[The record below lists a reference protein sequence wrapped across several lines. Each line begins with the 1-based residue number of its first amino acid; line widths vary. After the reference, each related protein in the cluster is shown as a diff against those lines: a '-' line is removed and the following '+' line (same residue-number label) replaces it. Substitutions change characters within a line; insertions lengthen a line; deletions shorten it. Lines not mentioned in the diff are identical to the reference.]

1 MRFDCRFLGALV
13 FLVVTG
19 SLRAAPQP
27 DATKAGEQV
36 YQRTC
41 AMCHDHAEALRAPA
55 LATLKGMRY
64 QQIYYALTVG
74 KMQAQAHALSAAERS
89 ELIDFL
95 IGRARVSD
103 AWTAPMRCTADRR
116 RIDLS
121 MPATVADFGF
131 DLRNQRHL
139 TAQEAGITTADFR
152 HMELA
157 WALAFPRATTMR
169 AQAAVVGSTL
179 FLPVADA
186 SQLYAIDIAERP
198 CLKWIY
204 KSDVPLRTGV
214 GFGVLPGS
222 ARKVLVFADV
232 GTRIHMVDAATGAPI
247 WKHAVHLTSLSNTTG
262 TPVLLGGRVYVPLSA
277 SEINVGADAQHLCC
291 TTHGAVLA
299 LDARTGAEIWTAHT
313 MPDAKPIHDRGDGQ
327 MMWGPSGAPIWTSP
341 AIDEK
346 RGVLYVGTGE
356 ATSAPAAPTTD
367 SVLAIDLKTGAIRWH
382 FQATSDDIFLTG
394 CLFKHDGLNCPHEG
408 RLLDHDF
415 GASMVLAK
423 RADGHD
429 VVLAGQKS
437 GTLYALDPDAGGKVL
452 WKHSFGAGSP
462 IGGIHWGLAFDGAR
476 VFAPMNTFPGADGK
490 DAGEV
495 AGLHAVAVDSGT
507 VLWSYYPQPDCS
519 GDRKARVRTCATVI
533 GMTGAPAVI
542 AGAVVEGSADGFLR
556 AFDVNTGE
564 LLFQF
569 DTTQP
574 VTTANGV
581 PGNGGAL
588 DNASIVAGNGYLFV
602 NSGYGLIGGQTPGN
616 LFLAFHVKAH
626 PGAAGDGAVGAH

>member
-1 MRFDCRFLGALV
+1 MKFDCRYWGWLI
-13 FLVVTG
+13 LVVV
-19 SLRAAPQP
+19 SAAVRAAPQQ
-27 DATKAGEQV
+27 DGAKSGELV
-36 YQRTC
+36 YQHSC
-41 AMCHDHAEALRAPA
+41 AMCHDHGEALRAPT

-64 QQIYYALTVG
+64 QQVYFALTVG
-74 KMQAQAHALSAAERS
+74 KMQAQGQTLSALQRS

-103 AWTAPMRCTADRR
+103 AWTTQLRCTPERR
-116 RIDLS
+116 KVDLT

-131 DLRNQRHL
+131 DLRNHRHL
-139 TAQEAGITTADFR
+139 TAQEAGITTDDF
-152 HMELA
+152 HHLELA

-186 SQLYAIDIAERP
+186 SQLYAIDIGQRP

-214 GFGVLPGS
+214 AYGTLPGS
-222 ARKVLVFADV
+222 HRKVLVFADV
-232 GTRIHMVDAATGAPI
+232 GTRIHMVDAASGAPI

-262 TPVLLGGRVYVPLSA
+262 TPVLLGARVYVPLSA
-277 SEINVGADAQHLCC
+277 SEINVGADPKHLCC
-291 TTHGAVLA
+291 TTHGAVIA
-299 LDARTGAEIWTAHT
+299 LDATTGAEIWTAHT
-313 MPDAKPIHDRGDGQ
+313 MPDAKPIRDRGDGQ

-341 AIDEK
+341 AIDEQ

-367 SVLAIDLKTGAIRWH
+367 SVLAIDLMTGAIRWR
-382 FQATSDDIFLTG
+382 FQSTADDVFLTG
-394 CLFKHDGLNCPHEG
+394 CMIKHDGLNCPHEG

-415 GASMVLAK
+415 GASIVLAK
-423 RADGHD
+423 RPDGHD

-437 GTLYALDPDAGGKVL
+437 GMLYALDPDAQGAVL
-452 WKHSFGAGSP
+452 WKRSFGAGSV

-476 VFAPMNTFPGADGK
+476 VFVPMNTFPGPDGK
-490 DAGEV
+490 DAGER

-519 GDRKARVRTCATVI
+519 GDRRTRVRTCGSVT

-556 AFDVNTGE
+556 AFDANTGE

-574 VTTANGV
+574 LTTANGV
-581 PGNGGAL
+581 PGTGGAL
-588 DNASIVAGNGYLFV
+588 DNASIVAANGYLFV
-602 NSGYGLIGGQTPGN
+602 NSGYGIIGGQTAGN
-616 LFLAFHVKAH
+616 LFLAFHAKAH
-626 PGAAGDGAVGAH
+626 

>member
-1 MRFDCRFLGALV
+1 VKSGCRYLGLLAGI
-13 FLVVTG
+13 VVAAG
-19 SLRAAPQP
+19 LHAAPQP
-27 DATKAGEQV
+27 DGAKSGELV
-36 YQRTC
+36 YQHSC
-41 AMCHDHAEALRAPA
+41 AMCHDHGEALRAPT

-64 QQIYYALTVG
+64 QQIYFALTVG
-74 KMQAQAHALSAAERS
+74 KMQPQAQTLSALQRS

-103 AWTAPMRCTADRR
+103 AWTAQLRCTPARR
-116 RIDLS
+116 QVDLS

-131 DLRNQRHL
+131 DLHNHRHL

-152 HMELA
+152 HMDLA

-186 SQLYAIDIAERP
+186 SQLYAIDIAAQP

-214 GFGVLPGS
+214 AYGVLPGS
-222 ARKVLVFADV
+222 HRKVLVFADV

-277 SEINVGADAQHLCC
+277 SEINVGADPKHLCC
-291 TTHGAVLA
+291 TTHGAVIA
-299 LDARTGAEIWTAHT
+299 LDARDGAEIWTTHT
-313 MPDAKPIHDRGDGQ
+313 MPDAKPVGDRGDGQ

-341 AIDEK
+341 AIDEQ

-356 ATSAPAAPTTD
+356 ATSAPAAPTID
-367 SVLAIDLKTGAIRWH
+367 SVLAIDLKTGAIRWR
-382 FQATSDDIFLTG
+382 FQSTADDIFLTG
-394 CLFKHDGLNCPHEG
+394 CMVKHDGLNCPHEG

-415 GASMVLAK
+415 GASIVLAR

-437 GTLYALDPDAGGKVL
+437 GMLYALDPDAQGKVL
-452 WKHSFGAGSP
+452 WQHSFGAGSV

-476 VFAPMNTFPGADGK
+476 VFVPMNTFPGPDGR
-490 DAGEV
+490 DAGER

-507 VLWSYYPQPDCS
+507 VLWSYYPQPDCAAE
-519 GDRKARVRTCATVI
+519 RKARVRTCATVT

-556 AFDVNTGE
+556 AFDVNSGE

-574 VTTANGV
+574 LTTANGV
-581 PGNGGAL
+581 PGIGGAL
-588 DNASIVAGNGYLFV
+588 DNASIVAANGYLFV
-602 NSGYGLIGGQTPGN
+602 NSGYGIIGGQTPGN
-616 LFLAFHVKAH
+616 LFLAFHARH
-626 PGAAGDGAVGAH
+626 

>member
-1 MRFDCRFLGALV
+1 MRFDSRYPCLLAVLV
-13 FLVVTG
+13 LAC
-19 SLRAAPQP
+19 SARAAPRP
-27 DATKAGEQV
+27 ATAQAGQAV
-36 YQRTC
+36 YQRAC
-41 AMCHDHAEALRAPA
+41 ALCHDHGEALRAPT
-55 LATLKGMRY
+55 LATLRGMRY

-74 KMQAQAHALSAAERS
+74 KMQAQGQTLKGAERS

-103 AWTAPMRCTADRR
+103 AWSAQMRCTPARR
-116 RIDLS
+116 KVDLS

-131 DLRNQRHL
+131 DPHNHRHL

-152 HMELA
+152 HLDLA

-186 SQLYAIDIAERP
+186 AQLYAIDIAAQP

-214 GFGVLPGS
+214 GYGTLPGS
-222 ARKVLVFADV
+222 GRKVLVFADV

-277 SEINVGADAQHLCC
+277 SEINVGADAKHLCC
-291 TTHGAVLA
+291 TTHGAVIA
-299 LDARTGAEIWTAHT
+299 LDARTGRQIWAAHT
-313 MPDAKPIHDRGDGQ
+313 MPDATPRGDRGDGQ

-341 AIDEK
+341 AIDEQ

-367 SVLAIDLKTGAIRWH
+367 SVLAIDLKSGAIRWR
-382 FQATSDDIFLTG
+382 FQATADDIFLTG
-394 CLFKHDGLNCPHEG
+394 CMLKHDGLNCPHEG

-415 GASMVLAK
+415 GASIVLAR

-429 VVLAGQKS
+429 IVLAGQKS
-437 GTLYALDPDAGGKVL
+437 GTLYALDPDAQGKVL
-452 WKHSFGAGSP
+452 WKHSFGAGSV

-490 DAGEV
+490 DPGER
-495 AGLHAVAVDSGT
+495 AGLHAVAVDTGT

-519 GDRKARVRTCATVI
+519 GGRRTRVRTCATVT

-556 AFDVNTGE
+556 AFDANTGE
-564 LLFQF
+564 LLFQY
-569 DTTQP
+569 DTTTP
-574 VTTANGV
+574 LTTANGV
-581 PGNGGAL
+581 PGVGGAL
-588 DNASIVAGNGYLFV
+588 DNASIVAANGYLFV
-602 NSGYGLIGGQTPGN
+602 NSGYGLIGGQTAGN

-626 PGAAGDGAVGAH
+626 

>member
-1 MRFDCRFLGALV
+1 MRFDWRGIGVLTFLFLSGAA
-13 FLVVTG
+13 G
-19 SLRAAPQP
+19 AAPQQ
-27 DATKAGEQV
+27 DSAAAGQRV

-41 AMCHDHAEALRAPA
+41 STCHDHAEALRAPT

-74 KMQAQAHALSAAERS
+74 KMQAQGKTLSGPERS
-89 ELIDFL
+89 ALIDYL

-103 AWTAPMRCTADRR
+103 AWTGQMRCTPDRR

-131 DLRNQRHL
+131 DLHNHRHL

-152 HMELA
+152 HMQLA

-186 SQLYAIDIAERP
+186 SQLYAIEIAQRP

-214 GFGVLPGS
+214 GYGTLPGTH
-222 ARKVLVFADV
+222 RKVLVFADV

-277 SEINVGADAQHLCC
+277 SEINVGADPKHLCC
-291 TTHGAVLA
+291 TTHGAVIA

-313 MPDAKPIHDRGDGQ
+313 MPDAKPIRDRGDGQ
-327 MMWGPSGAPIWTSP
+327 MMWGPSGAPIWSSP
-341 AIDEK
+341 AIDEQ

-382 FQATSDDIFLTG
+382 FQATADDIFLTG
-394 CLFKHDGLNCPHEG
+394 CMVKHDGLNCPHEG

-415 GASMVLAK
+415 GASIVLAK

-437 GTLYALDPDAGGKVL
+437 GMLYALDPDAQGKVL
-452 WKHSFGAGSP
+452 WKHSFGAGSL

-476 VFAPMNTFPGADGK
+476 VFVPMNTFPGPEGK
-490 DAGEV
+490 DPGEV

-519 GDRKARVRTCATVI
+519 GERKTRVRTCATVI
-533 GMTGAPAVI
+533 GLTGAPTVI

-556 AFDVNTGE
+556 AFDVNTGA

-569 DTTQP
+569 DTTAP
-574 VTTANGV
+574 LTTANGV
-581 PGNGGAL
+581 AGIGGAL
-588 DNASIVAGNGYLFV
+588 DNASIVAANGYLFV
-602 NSGYGLIGGQTPGN
+602 NSGYGIIGGQSPGN
-616 LFLAFHVKAH
+616 LFLAFHVRTH
-626 PGAAGDGAVGAH
+626 

>member
-1 MRFDCRFLGALV
+1 MSFDCRRFSVLALM
-13 FLVVTG
+13 VVACAA
-19 SLRAAPQP
+19 RAAPAP
-27 DATKAGEQV
+27 DPAQAGQGV
-36 YQRTC
+36 YQRAC
-41 AMCHDHAEALRAPA
+41 AMCHDHGEALRAPT

-64 QQIYYALTVG
+64 QQVYFALTVG
-74 KMQAQAHALSAAERS
+74 KMQAQGQTLTGLERS

-103 AWTAPMRCTADRR
+103 AWTAQLRCTPTRR
-116 RIDLS
+116 KVDLT

-131 DLRNQRHL
+131 DLRNHRHL

-186 SQLYAIDIAERP
+186 SQLYAIDIAAQP

-214 GFGVLPGS
+214 GYGALPGS
-222 ARKVLVFADV
+222 KRKVLVFADV

-277 SEINVGADAQHLCC
+277 SEINVGADPKHLCC
-291 TTHGAVLA
+291 TTHGAVIA

-313 MPDAKPIHDRGDGQ
+313 MPDAKPIRDRGDGQ

-341 AIDEK
+341 AIDEQ

-367 SVLAIDLKTGAIRWH
+367 SVLAIDLKTGAIRWR
-382 FQATSDDIFLTG
+382 FQSTADDVFLTG
-394 CLFKHDGLNCPHEG
+394 CMVKHDGLNCPHEG

-415 GASMVLAK
+415 GASIVLAK
-423 RADGHD
+423 RPDGHD

-437 GTLYALDPDAGGKVL
+437 GMLYALDPDAQGAVL
-452 WKHSFGAGSP
+452 WKHSFGAGSV

-490 DAGEV
+490 DAGER

-519 GDRKARVRTCATVI
+519 GDRKARVRTCATVT

-581 PGNGGAL
+581 PGVGGAL
-588 DNASIVAGNGYLFV
+588 DNASIVAANGYLFV
-602 NSGYGLIGGQTPGN
+602 NSGYGIIGGQSPGN
-616 LFLAFHVKAH
+616 LFLAFHTKAH
-626 PGAAGDGAVGAH
+626 

>member
-1 MRFDCRFLGALV
+1 MQLRGRLVKFDYRCAGMLV
-13 FLVVTG
+13 LAIVAASV
-19 SLRAAPQP
+19 RAAPQQ
-27 DATKAGEQV
+27 DGAKSGELL
-36 YQRTC
+36 YQRSC
-41 AMCHDHAEALRAPA
+41 ALCHDHGEALRAPT

-74 KMQAQAHALSAAERS
+74 KMQAQGQTLSGAQRS
-89 ELIDFL
+89 DLIDFL
-95 IGRARVSD
+95 IGRAQVSD
-103 AWTAPMRCTADRR
+103 AWTAPMRCAPDRR
-116 RIDLS
+116 KVDLS

-131 DLRNQRHL
+131 DLRNHRHL
-139 TAQEAGITTADFR
+139 TAQEAGIRTADFR

-169 AQAAVVGSTL
+169 AQAAIVGSTL

-186 SQLYAIDIAERP
+186 AQLYAIDIAERP

-214 GFGVLPGS
+214 GYGALPGS
-222 ARKVLVFADV
+222 HRKVLVFADV
-232 GTRIHMVDAATGAPI
+232 GTRIHLIDAATGAPL
-247 WKHAVHLTSLSNTTG
+247 WKHAVHLTPLSNTTG
-262 TPVLLGGRVYVPLSA
+262 TPVLLGTRVYVPLSA
-277 SEINVGADAQHLCC
+277 SEINIGADAKHLCC
-291 TTHGAVLA
+291 TTHGSVIA
-299 LDARTGAEIWTAHT
+299 LDAKTGREIWTAHT
-313 MPDAKPIHDRGDGQ
+313 MEDAKPIRDRGDGQ

-341 AIDEK
+341 AIDEQ

-367 SVLAIDLKTGAIRWH
+367 SVLAIDLKTGAIRWR
-382 FQATSDDIFLTG
+382 FQATADDIFLTG
-394 CLFKHDGLNCPHEG
+394 CLVKHDGLNCPHEG

-415 GASMVLAK
+415 GASIILAR

-429 VVLAGQKS
+429 LLLAGQKS
-437 GTLYALDPDAGGKVL
+437 GTLFALDPDEQGKLL

-476 VFAPMNTFPGADGK
+476 VFVPMNTFPGADGK

-495 AGLHAVAVDSGT
+495 SGLHAVAVDSGR

-519 GDRKARVRTCATVI
+519 GARQARVRTCATVT

-574 VTTANGV
+574 LSTANGV

-588 DNASIVAGNGYLFV
+588 DNASIVAANGYLFV
-602 NSGYGLIGGQTPGN
+602 NSGYGIIGGQTPGN
-616 LFLAFHVKAH
+616 LFLAFHARH
-626 PGAAGDGAVGAH
+626 

>member
-1 MRFDCRFLGALV
+1 VKSGCRYLGLLAG
-13 FLVVTG
+13 VVVAAG
-19 SLRAAPQP
+19 LHAAPQQ
-27 DATKAGEQV
+27 DGAKSGELV
-36 YQRTC
+36 YQRSC
-41 AMCHDHAEALRAPA
+41 AMCHDHGEALRAPT

-64 QQIYYALTVG
+64 QQIYFALTVG
-74 KMQAQAHALSAAERS
+74 KMQPQAQALSALQRS

-103 AWTAPMRCTADRR
+103 AWTAQLRCTPARR
-116 RIDLS
+116 KVDLS

-131 DLRNQRHL
+131 DLQNHRHL

-186 SQLYAIDIAERP
+186 SQLYAIDIAAQP

-214 GFGVLPGS
+214 AYGVLPGS
-222 ARKVLVFADV
+222 HRKVLVFADV

-277 SEINVGADAQHLCC
+277 SEINVGADPKHVCC
-291 TTHGAVLA
+291 TTHGAVIA
-299 LDARTGAEIWTAHT
+299 LDARNGAQIWTAHT
-313 MPDAKPIHDRGDGQ
+313 MADAKPVGDRGDGQ

-341 AIDEK
+341 AIDEQ

-356 ATSAPAAPTTD
+356 ATSAPAAPTID
-367 SVLAIDLKTGAIRWH
+367 SVLAIDLATGAIRWR
-382 FQATSDDIFLTG
+382 FQSTADDIFLTG
-394 CLFKHDGLNCPHEG
+394 CMVKHDGLNCPHEG

-415 GASMVLAK
+415 GASIVLAR

-429 VVLAGQKS
+429 VLLAGQKS
-437 GTLYALDPDAGGKVL
+437 GMLYALDPDAQGKVL
-452 WKHSFGAGSP
+452 WQRSFGAGSV

-476 VFAPMNTFPGADGK
+476 VFAPMNTFPGPDGR
-490 DAGEV
+490 DAGER

-519 GDRKARVRTCATVI
+519 GDRKARVRTCATVT

-574 VTTANGV
+574 LTTANGV
-581 PGNGGAL
+581 PGIGGAL
-588 DNASIVAGNGYLFV
+588 DNASIVAANGYLFV
-602 NSGYGLIGGQTPGN
+602 NSGYGIIGGQTPGN
-616 LFLAFHVKAH
+616 LFLAFHARH
-626 PGAAGDGAVGAH
+626 

>member
-1 MRFDCRFLGALV
+1 MGFGNRAFGLLVMLALATGAC
-13 FLVVTG
+13 
-19 SLRAAPQP
+19 AAPQQ
-27 DATKAGEQV
+27 DAARTGEAI
-36 YQRTC
+36 YRRAC
-41 AMCHDHAEALRAPA
+41 AMCHDHAEALRAPT
-55 LATLKGMRY
+55 LATLKAMRY
-64 QQIYYALTVG
+64 QQVYYALTVG
-74 KMQAQAHALSAAERS
+74 KMRAQGQTLTGSERS

-103 AWTAPMRCTADRR
+103 AWTAPMRCAPGRR
-116 RIDLS
+116 KVDLGMS
-121 MPATVADFGF
+121 ATVAGFGY
-131 DLRNQRHL
+131 DLQNHRHL
-139 TAQEAGITTADFR
+139 TAAQAGIGTADFR
-152 HMELA
+152 HLELA

-186 SQLYAIDIAERP
+186 AQLYAIDIAERP

-204 KSDVPLRTGV
+204 RSDVPLRTGV
-214 GFGVLPGS
+214 GYGALPGS
-222 ARKVLVFADV
+222 GRKVLVFADV
-232 GTRIHMVDAATGAPI
+232 GTRIHMVDAATGAPL

-277 SEINVGADAQHLCC
+277 SEINVGADPKHLCC
-291 TTHGAVLA
+291 TTHGAVIA
-299 LDARTGAEIWTAHT
+299 LDARTGEEIWTAHT
-313 MPDAKPIHDRGDGQ
+313 MPDAKPVRDRGDGQ

-341 AIDEK
+341 AIDEQ

-367 SVLAIDLKTGAIRWH
+367 SVLAIDLASGAIRWR
-382 FQATSDDIFLTG
+382 FQATADDIFLTG
-394 CLFKHDGLNCPHEG
+394 CLVKQGLNCPHEG

-415 GASMVLAK
+415 GASIVLA
-423 RADGHD
+423 RTASGHD

-437 GTLYALDPDAGGKVL
+437 GTLYALDPDAQGRLL
-452 WKHSFGAGSP
+452 WQRSFGAGSI

-476 VFAPMNTFPGADGK
+476 VFVPMNTFPGPDGR
-490 DAGEV
+490 DPGEV
-495 AGLHAVAVDSGT
+495 AGLHAVAVDTGT

-519 GDRKARVRTCATVI
+519 GGRQARVRTCATVT

-556 AFDVNTGE
+556 AFDANTGE

-574 VTTANGV
+574 ITTANGV
-581 PGNGGAL
+581 PGIGGAL
-588 DNASIVAGNGYLFV
+588 DNASIVAARGYLFV
-602 NSGYGLIGGQTPGN
+602 NSGYGIIGGETPGN

-626 PGAAGDGAVGAH
+626 

>member
-1 MRFDCRFLGALV
+1 MRFDCRCFSVLALMV
-13 FLVVTG
+13 MACAA
-19 SLRAAPQP
+19 RAAPSSDPAQ
-27 DATKAGEQV
+27 AGQGV
-36 YQRTC
+36 YQRAC
-41 AMCHDHAEALRAPA
+41 AMCHDHGEALRAPT

-64 QQIYYALTVG
+64 QQVYFALTVG
-74 KMQAQAHALSAAERS
+74 KMQAQGQTLTGRERS
-89 ELIDFL
+89 DLIDFL
-95 IGRARVSD
+95 IGRAQVSD
-103 AWTAPMRCTADRR
+103 AWTAQMRCTPDRR
-116 RIDLS
+116 RVDLT

-131 DLRNQRHL
+131 DLHNHRHL

-186 SQLYAIDIAERP
+186 SQLYAIDIAAQP

-214 GFGVLPGS
+214 GYGVLPGS
-222 ARKVLVFADV
+222 RRKVLVFADV
-232 GTRIHMVDAATGAPI
+232 GTRIHMVDAATGVPI

-262 TPVLLGGRVYVPLSA
+262 TPVLLGARVYVPLSA
-277 SEINVGADAQHLCC
+277 SEINVGADPKHLCC
-291 TTHGAVLA
+291 TTHGAVIA

-313 MPDAKPIHDRGDGQ
+313 MPDAKPIRDRGDGQ

-341 AIDEK
+341 AIDEE

-367 SVLAIDLKTGAIRWH
+367 SVLAIDLKTGAIRWR
-382 FQATSDDIFLTG
+382 FQSTADDLFLTG
-394 CLFKHDGLNCPHEG
+394 CMVKHDGLNCPHEG

-415 GASMVLAK
+415 GASIVLAK
-423 RADGHD
+423 RPDGHD

-437 GTLYALDPDAGGKVL
+437 GMLYALDPDAQGAVL
-452 WKHSFGAGSP
+452 WKHSFGAGSV

-490 DAGEV
+490 DAGER

-519 GDRKARVRTCATVI
+519 GDRKARVRTCATVT

-581 PGNGGAL
+581 PGVGGAL
-588 DNASIVAGNGYLFV
+588 DNASIVAANGYLFV
-602 NSGYGLIGGQTPGN
+602 NSGYGIIGGQTPGN
-616 LFLAFHVKAH
+616 LFLAFHTKAH
-626 PGAAGDGAVGAH
+626 

>member
-1 MRFDCRFLGALV
+1 VGINCRGLSVVALLLLAGAA
-13 FLVVTG
+13 G
-19 SLRAAPQP
+19 AAPQQ
-27 DATKAGEQV
+27 DTTHAGELV
-36 YQRTC
+36 YQRAC
-41 AMCHDHAEALRAPA
+41 AMCHDHGEALRAPT

-64 QQIYYALTVG
+64 QQVYFALTVG
-74 KMQAQAHALSAAERS
+74 KMQTQGRTLSPTERS

-103 AWTAPMRCTADRR
+103 AWTAQLRCTADRR

-131 DLRNQRHL
+131 DLKNHRHL
-139 TAQEAGITTADFR
+139 TAQEAGIKTADFR
-152 HMELA
+152 RMDLA

-186 SQLYAIDIAERP
+186 SQLYAIDIAAQP

-214 GFGVLPGS
+214 GYGALPGS
-222 ARKVLVFADV
+222 HRKVLVFADV

-262 TPVLLGGRVYVPLSA
+262 TPVLLGDRVYVPLSA
-277 SEINVGADAQHLCC
+277 SEINVGADATHLCC
-291 TTHGAVLA
+291 TTHGAVIA
-299 LDARTGAEIWTAHT
+299 LDARTGAVIWTAHT
-313 MPDAKPIHDRGDGQ
+313 MPDAKPVRDRGDGQ

-367 SVLAIDLKTGAIRWH
+367 SVLAIDLKTGAIRWR
-382 FQATSDDIFLTG
+382 FQATADDVFLTG
-394 CLFKHDGLNCPHEG
+394 CMVKHDGLNCPHEG

-415 GASMVLAK
+415 GASIVLAK
-423 RADGHD
+423 RPDGRD

-437 GTLYALDPDAGGKVL
+437 GTLYALDPDSQGKVL
-452 WKHSFGAGSP
+452 WKHSFGAGSV

-519 GDRKARVRTCATVI
+519 GDRQTRVRTCASVI

-542 AGAVVEGSADGFLR
+542 DGAVVEGSADGFLR
-556 AFDVNTGE
+556 AFDANTGE

-569 DTTQP
+569 DTTRSLK
-574 VTTANGV
+574 TANGV
-581 PGNGGAL
+581 PGSGGAL
-588 DNASIVAGNGYLFV
+588 DNASIVAANGYLFV

-616 LFLAFHVKAH
+616 LFLAFHVKPH
-626 PGAAGDGAVGAH
+626 

>member
-1 MRFDCRFLGALV
+1 MRFDGRGISVLIFL
-13 FLVVTG
+13 FLTCAA
-19 SLRAAPQP
+19 RAASQQ
-27 DATKAGEQV
+27 DSAAAGQLV

-41 AMCHDHAEALRAPA
+41 STCHDHAEALRAPT
-55 LATLKGMRY
+55 LTTLKGMRY

-74 KMQAQAHALSAAERS
+74 KMQAQGKTLSGPERS
-89 ELIDFL
+89 ELIDYL

-103 AWTAPMRCTADRR
+103 AWTGQMRCTPGRR
-116 RIDLS
+116 KVDLS

-131 DLRNQRHL
+131 DAKNQRHL
-139 TAQEAGITTADFR
+139 TAQQAGITTADFR
-152 HMELA
+152 HLELA

-186 SQLYAIDIAERP
+186 AQLYAIDIAQRP

-214 GFGVLPGS
+214 GYGALPGS
-222 ARKVLVFADV
+222 HRKVLVFADV
-232 GTRIHMVDAATGAPI
+232 GTRIHMIDAATGAPI

-262 TPVLLGGRVYVPLSA
+262 TPVLLGDRVYVPLSA
-277 SEINVGADAQHLCC
+277 SEINVGADANHLCC
-291 TTHGAVLA
+291 TTHGAVIA
-299 LDARTGAEIWTAHT
+299 LDAKTGAQIWIAHT
-313 MPDAKPIHDRGDGQ
+313 MPDAKPIRDRGDGQ

-341 AIDEK
+341 AIDAK

-356 ATSAPAAPTTD
+356 ATSAPAAPTID

-382 FQATSDDIFLTG
+382 FQSTPDDVFLTG
-394 CLFKHDGLNCPHEG
+394 CMIRHDGLNCPHEG

-423 RADGHD
+423 RPDGHD

-437 GTLYALDPDAGGKVL
+437 GMLYALDPDAQGQVL
-452 WKHSFGAGSP
+452 WKHSFGAGSV

-476 VFAPMNTFPGADGK
+476 VFVPMNTFPGADGK
-490 DAGEV
+490 DPGEE
-495 AGLHAVAVDSGT
+495 AGLHAVAVDSGQ
-507 VLWSYYPQPDCS
+507 VLWSYYPQADCS
-519 GDRKARVRTCATVI
+519 GDRKTRVRTCASVI

-556 AFDVNTGE
+556 AFDANTGE

-569 DTTQP
+569 DTTAP
-574 VTTANGV
+574 LTTANGV
-581 PGNGGAL
+581 PGTGGAL
-588 DNASIVAGNGYLFV
+588 DNASIVAANGYLFV
-602 NSGYGLIGGQTPGN
+602 NSGYGIIGGQSPGN
-616 LFLAFHVKAH
+616 LFLAFHVKGH
-626 PGAAGDGAVGAH
+626 

>member
-1 MRFDCRFLGALV
+1 MKFDCRYSGLLAMLVLASGAH
-13 FLVVTG
+13 
-19 SLRAAPQP
+19 AAPRQ
-27 DATKAGEQV
+27 DTAQAGQGV

-41 AMCHDHAEALRAPA
+41 AMCHDHGEALRAPT

-74 KMQAQAHALSAAERS
+74 KMQAQGQVLSGPERS

-103 AWTAPMRCTADRR
+103 AWTAQMRCTPARR
-116 RIDLS
+116 KVDLS

-131 DLRNQRHL
+131 DLHNHRHL
-139 TAQEAGITTADFR
+139 TAQEAGIATADFR

-169 AQAAVVGSTL
+169 AQAAVVGTTL

-186 SQLYAIDIAERP
+186 SQLYAIDIAAQP

-204 KSDVPLRTGV
+204 KSDVPLRTGI
-214 GFGVLPGS
+214 GYGVLPGS
-222 ARKVLVFADV
+222 ERKVLVFADV
-232 GTRIHMVDAATGAPI
+232 GTRIHMVDAASGAPI

-277 SEINVGADAQHLCC
+277 SEINVGADAKHLCC
-291 TTHGAVLA
+291 TTHGAVIA
-299 LDARTGAEIWTAHT
+299 LDARTGKEIWTAHT
-313 MPDAKPIHDRGDGQ
+313 MPDAKPLGDRGDGQ
-327 MMWGPSGAPIWTSP
+327 MMWGPSGAPIWSSP
-341 AIDEK
+341 AIDEQ

-367 SVLAIDLKTGAIRWH
+367 SVLAIDLKTGAIRWR
-382 FQATSDDIFLTG
+382 FQATADDIFLTG
-394 CLFKHDGLNCPHEG
+394 CMVRHDGLNCPHQG
-408 RLLDHDF
+408 RGLDHDF
-415 GASMVLAK
+415 GASIVLAK

-437 GTLYALDPDAGGKVL
+437 GTLYALDPDAQGKVL
-452 WKHSFGAGSP
+452 WQHSFGAGSV

-490 DAGEV
+490 DPGER

-519 GDRKARVRTCATVI
+519 GERKSRVRTCATVT

-556 AFDVNTGE
+556 AFDANTGE
-564 LLFQF
+564 LLFQY

-581 PGNGGAL
+581 PGTGGAL
-588 DNASIVAGNGYLFV
+588 DNASIVAANGYLFV
-602 NSGYGLIGGQTPGN
+602 NSGYGIIGGQMPGN
-616 LFLAFHVKAH
+616 LFLAFHVKA
-626 PGAAGDGAVGAH
+626 P

>member
-1 MRFDCRFLGALV
+1 MRFNCRGLSLLAVLVLAL
-13 FLVVTG
+13 
-19 SLRAAPQP
+19 SARAAPRQ
-27 DATKAGEQV
+27 DAAQAGQLV

-41 AMCHDHAEALRAPA
+41 AMCHDHGEALRAPT

-74 KMQAQAHALSAAERS
+74 KMQAQGQALSGPERS

-103 AWTAPMRCTADRR
+103 AWTAQMRCTPERR
-116 RIDLS
+116 KVDLS

-131 DLRNQRHL
+131 DLHNHRHL
-139 TAQEAGITTADFR
+139 TAQEAGISTADFR
-152 HMELA
+152 HMDLA

-169 AQAAVVGSTL
+169 AQAAVVGTTL

-186 SQLYAIDIAERP
+186 AQLYAIDIAAKP

-204 KSDVPLRTGV
+204 KSDVPLRTGI
-214 GFGVLPGS
+214 GYGS
-222 ARKVLVFADV
+222 IPESGRKVLAFADV

-247 WKHAVHLTSLSNTTG
+247 WKHAVHLTALSNTTG
-262 TPVLLGGRVYVPLSA
+262 TPVVLGGRVYVPLSA
-277 SEINVGADAQHLCC
+277 SEINVGADAKHLCC
-291 TTHGAVLA
+291 TTHGAVIA
-299 LDARTGAEIWTAHT
+299 LDARTGKEIWTAHT
-313 MPDAKPIHDRGDGQ
+313 MPDATPRGDRGDGQ

-341 AIDEK
+341 AIDEQ

-367 SVLAIDLKTGAIRWH
+367 SVLAIDLKTGAIRWR
-382 FQATSDDIFLTG
+382 FQATPDDIFLTG
-394 CLFKHDGLNCPHEG
+394 CMVKHDALNCPHEG
-408 RLLDHDF
+408 RGLDHDF
-415 GASMVLAK
+415 GASIVLAK

-437 GTLYALDPDAGGKVL
+437 GTLYALDPDAQGKVL
-452 WKHSFGAGSP
+452 WKHSFGAGSV

-476 VFAPMNTFPGADGK
+476 VFAPMNTFPGRDGT
-490 DAGEV
+490 DPGER

-519 GDRKARVRTCATVI
+519 GERKTRVRTCATVT

-556 AFDVNTGE
+556 AFDANTGE
-564 LLFQF
+564 LLFQY

-574 VTTANGV
+574 LTTANGI
-581 PGNGGAL
+581 PGTGGAL
-588 DNASIVAGNGYLFV
+588 DNASIVAANGYLFV
-602 NSGYGLIGGQTPGN
+602 NSGYGIIGGQMPGN
-616 LFLAFHVKAH
+616 LFLAFHVKTH
-626 PGAAGDGAVGAH
+626 

>member
-1 MRFDCRFLGALV
+1 MRFNCRCLSVLACLFLAC
-13 FLVVTG
+13 
-19 SLRAAPQP
+19 SASAAPQQ
-27 DATKAGEQV
+27 DAVQAGAVV
-36 YQRTC
+36 YARAC
-41 AMCHDHAEALRAPA
+41 AMCHDHAEALRAPT

-64 QQIYYALTVG
+64 QQIYFALTVG
-74 KMQAQAHALSAAERS
+74 KMQAQAQTLSGVQRS

-103 AWTAPMRCTADRR
+103 SWTASMRCTPERR
-116 RIDLS
+116 KVDLS
-121 MPATVADFGF
+121 MPATVAGFGF
-131 DLRNQRHL
+131 DLRNHRHL

-152 HMELA
+152 HMEFA

-214 GFGVLPGS
+214 GYGVLPGS
-222 ARKVLVFADV
+222 HRKVLVFADV
-232 GTRIHMVDAATGAPI
+232 GTRIHLVDAATGAPI

-262 TPVLLGGRVYVPLSA
+262 TPVLLGGRIYVPLSA
-277 SEINVGADAQHLCC
+277 SEINVGADAKHLCC
-291 TTHGAVLA
+291 TTHGAVIA

-313 MPDAKPIHDRGDGQ
+313 MPDAKPIRDRGDGQ

-341 AIDEK
+341 AIDEQ

-356 ATSAPAAPTTD
+356 ATSAPAAPTID
-367 SVLAIDLKTGAIRWH
+367 SVLAIDLKTGAIRWR
-382 FQATSDDIFLTG
+382 FQSTADDVFLTG
-394 CLFKHDGLNCPHEG
+394 CMIRHDGLNCPHEG

-415 GASMVLAK
+415 GASIVLAK

-437 GTLYALDPDAGGKVL
+437 GMLYALDPDAQGKVL
-452 WKHSFGAGSP
+452 WKHSFGAGSV

-490 DAGEV
+490 DPGEV
-495 AGLHAVAVDSGT
+495 AGLHAVAVGSGT

-519 GDRKARVRTCATVI
+519 GDRKSRVRTCASVT
-533 GMTGAPAVI
+533 GMTGAPTVI

-574 VTTANGV
+574 LSSANGV
-581 PGNGGAL
+581 PGSGGAL
-588 DNASIVAGNGYLFV
+588 DNASIVAANGYLFV
-602 NSGYGLIGGQTPGN
+602 NSGYGIIGGQTPGN
-616 LFLAFHVKAH
+616 LFLAFHAKPH
-626 PGAAGDGAVGAH
+626 

>member
-1 MRFDCRFLGALV
+1 
-13 FLVVTG
+13 
-19 SLRAAPQP
+19 
-27 DATKAGEQV
+27 
-36 YQRTC
+36 
-41 AMCHDHAEALRAPA
+41 MCHDHGDTLRAPT

-64 QQIYYALTVG
+64 QQVYFALTVG
-74 KMQAQAHALSAAERS
+74 KMQAQGQALSGPERS

-95 IGRARVSD
+95 IGRERVSD
-103 AWTAPMRCTADRR
+103 AWTAGMRCAPGRR
-116 RIDLS
+116 RVDLA
-121 MPATVADFGF
+121 MPATVAGFGF
-131 DLRNQRHL
+131 DLHNQRHL
-139 TAQEAGITTADFR
+139 TAQEAGISTADFR
-152 HMELA
+152 HLTLA

-186 SQLYAIDIAERP
+186 AQLYAIDIAQRP

-214 GFGVLPGS
+214 GYGTLPGS
-222 ARKVLVFADV
+222 RRPVLVFADV
-232 GTRIHMVDAATGAPI
+232 GTRIHMVDAATGTPI

-277 SEINVGADAQHLCC
+277 SEINVGADAGHLCC

-299 LDARTGAEIWTAHT
+299 LDARTGKVIWTAHT
-313 MPDAKPIHDRGDGQ
+313 MPDARPIRDRGDGQ

-367 SVLAIDLKTGAIRWH
+367 SVLAIDLATGAIRWR

-415 GASMVLAK
+415 GASIVLA
-423 RADGHD
+423 RGPAGHD

-437 GTLYALDPDAGGKVL
+437 GTLYALDPDAQGKLL
-452 WKHSFGAGSP
+452 WQRSFGAGSP

-476 VFAPMNTFPGADGK
+476 VFAPMNTFPGPTGK
-490 DAGEV
+490 DPGEV
-495 AGLHAVAVDSGT
+495 AGLHAVAVDSGQ

-519 GDRKARVRTCATVI
+519 GGRAARVRTCATVT
-533 GMTGAPAVI
+533 GMTGAPTVI

-556 AFDVNTGE
+556 AFDANTGE

-574 VTTANGV
+574 ITTANGV

-588 DNASIVAGNGYLFV
+588 DNASIVAANGYLFV
-602 NSGYGLIGGQTPGN
+602 NSGYGLMGGQTPGN
-616 LFLAFHVKAH
+616 LFLAFHVKNH
-626 PGAAGDGAVGAH
+626 

>member
-1 MRFDCRFLGALV
+1 MKIDLRCVSL
-13 FLVVTG
+13 LVVAAVVG
-19 SLRAAPQP
+19 SARAAPQQ
-27 DATKAGEQV
+27 DGAKRGELH
-36 YQRTC
+36 YQHSC
-41 AMCHDHAEALRAPA
+41 AMCHDHGEALRAPT
-55 LATLKGMRY
+55 LSTLKGMRY

-74 KMQAQAHALSAAERS
+74 KMQAQGQALTGQQRAD
-89 ELIDFL
+89 LIDFL
-95 IGRARVSD
+95 IGRTQVSD
-103 AWTAPMRCTADRR
+103 AWTAPLRCTPERR
-116 RIDLS
+116 KVDLS
-121 MPATVADFGF
+121 MPATVAGFGF
-131 DLRNQRHL
+131 DLRNHRHL
-139 TAQEAGITTADFR
+139 TAQQAGITTADFR
-152 HMELA
+152 HLELA

-186 SQLYAIDIAERP
+186 SQLYAIDIAQRP

-214 GFGVLPGS
+214 GFGALPGS
-222 ARKVLVFADV
+222 GRKVLVFADV
-232 GTRIHMVDAATGAPI
+232 GTRIHMIDAATGAPI

-262 TPVLLGGRVYVPLSA
+262 TPVLLGARVYVPLSA
-277 SEINVGADAQHLCC
+277 SEINVGADAGHLCC
-291 TTHGAVLA
+291 TTHGAVIA
-299 LDARTGAEIWTAHT
+299 LDAHTGQEIWTVHT
-313 MPDAKPIHDRGDGQ
+313 MADAKPIRDRGDGQ

-367 SVLAIDLKTGAIRWH
+367 SVLAIDLATGAIRWR
-382 FQATSDDIFLTG
+382 FQATADDIFLTG
-394 CLFKHDGLNCPHEG
+394 CLVRHDGLNCPHEG

-415 GASMVLAK
+415 GASIVLAR

-437 GTLYALDPDAGGKVL
+437 GTLYALDPDAQGKVL
-452 WKHSFGAGSP
+452 WQHSFGAGSP

-490 DAGEV
+490 DPGEL

-519 GDRKARVRTCATVI
+519 GDRKARVRTCATVT

-556 AFDVNTGE
+556 AFDANTGE
-564 LLFQF
+564 LLFQY

-574 VTTANGV
+574 LITANGV
-581 PGNGGAL
+581 PGKGGAL
-588 DNASIVAGNGYLFV
+588 DNASIVAANGYLFV
-602 NSGYGLIGGQTPGN
+602 NSGYGIIGGQTPGN
-616 LFLAFHVKAH
+616 LFLAFHVKT
-626 PGAAGDGAVGAH
+626 P

>member
-1 MRFDCRFLGALV
+1 MKFNCRGLSLLAFA
-13 FLVVTG
+13 VVAG
-19 SLRAAPQP
+19 SVCAAPQQ
-27 DATKAGEQV
+27 DSAKSGELV
-36 YQRTC
+36 YQHSC
-41 AMCHDHAEALRAPA
+41 AMCHDHGEALRAPT

-64 QQIYYALTVG
+64 QQVYYALTVG
-74 KMQAQAHALSAAERS
+74 KMQAQGQALSGVQRS
-89 ELIDFL
+89 ELIDYL

-103 AWTAPMRCTADRR
+103 TWTAPMRCTPARR
-116 RIDLS
+116 KVDLS

-131 DLRNQRHL
+131 DLRNHRHL

-169 AQAAVVGSTL
+169 AQSAIVGSTL

-186 SQLYAIDIAERP
+186 AQLYAIDIAERP

-214 GFGVLPGS
+214 GYGALPGS
-222 ARKVLVFADV
+222 GRKVLVFADV
-232 GTRIHMVDAATGAPI
+232 GTRIHMIDAATGAPI
-247 WKHAVHLTSLSNTTG
+247 WKHAVHLTALSNTTG
-262 TPVLLGGRVYVPLSA
+262 TPVLLGARVYVPLSA
-277 SEINVGADAQHLCC
+277 SEINVGADPKHLCC
-291 TTHGAVLA
+291 TTHGAVIA
-299 LDARTGAEIWTAHT
+299 LDARTGHEIWTAHT
-313 MPDAKPIHDRGDGQ
+313 MADAKPIRDRGDGQ

-341 AIDEK
+341 AIDEQ

-367 SVLAIDLKTGAIRWH
+367 SVLAIDLKTGAIRWR
-382 FQATSDDIFLTG
+382 FQATADDIFLTG
-394 CLFKHDGLNCPHEG
+394 CLIRHDALNCPHEG

-415 GASMVLAK
+415 GASIVLAR

-437 GTLYALDPDAGGKVL
+437 GTLYALDPDAQGKVL
-452 WKHSFGAGSP
+452 WKHSFGAGSA

-476 VFAPMNTFPGADGK
+476 VFAPMNTFPGAAGK
-490 DAGEV
+490 DPGEV

-519 GDRKARVRTCATVI
+519 GDRKARVRTCATVT

-556 AFDVNTGE
+556 AFDVNSGE

-581 PGNGGAL
+581 PGTGGAL
-588 DNASIVAGNGYLFV
+588 DNASIVAANGYLFV

-616 LFLAFHVKAH
+616 LFLAFHARH
-626 PGAAGDGAVGAH
+626 

>member
-1 MRFDCRFLGALV
+1 VKFDCRYLSWLV
-13 FLVVTG
+13 WVLMAAGV
-19 SLRAAPQP
+19 RAAPQQ
-27 DATKAGEQV
+27 DGAKAGELV
-36 YQRTC
+36 YQRSC
-41 AMCHDHAEALRAPA
+41 SMCHDHGEALRAPT

-64 QQIYYALTVG
+64 QQVYFALTVG
-74 KMQAQAHALSAAERS
+74 KMQAQGQILSAQQRS

-103 AWTAPMRCTADRR
+103 AWTAQLRCTPERR
-116 RIDLS
+116 KVDLT
-121 MPATVADFGF
+121 MPATVADFGYE
-131 DLRNQRHL
+131 LRNQRHL
-139 TAQEAGITTADFR
+139 TAQEAGITTEDFR

-186 SQLYAIDIAERP
+186 AQLYAIDIAQRP

-214 GFGVLPGS
+214 GYGVLPGTH
-222 ARKVLVFADV
+222 RKVLVFADV

-262 TPVLLGGRVYVPLSA
+262 TPVLLGARVYVPLSA
-277 SEINVGADAQHLCC
+277 SEINVGADPKHLCC
-291 TTHGAVLA
+291 TTHGAVIA

-313 MPDAKPIHDRGDGQ
+313 MPDAKPIRDRGDGQ

-341 AIDEK
+341 AIDEQ

-367 SVLAIDLKTGAIRWH
+367 SVLAIDLKTGAIRWR
-382 FQATSDDIFLTG
+382 FQSTADDVFLTG
-394 CLFKHDGLNCPHEG
+394 CMVKHDGLNCPHEG

-415 GASMVLAK
+415 GASIVLA
-423 RADGHD
+423 RRPDGHD

-437 GTLYALDPDAGGKVL
+437 GMLYALDPDAQGKVL
-452 WKHSFGAGSP
+452 WQHSFGAGSV

-476 VFAPMNTFPGADGK
+476 VFVPMNTFPGPDGK
-490 DAGEV
+490 DAGER

-519 GDRKARVRTCATVI
+519 GDRRTRVRTCATVT

-556 AFDVNTGE
+556 AFDVNSGE

-574 VTTANGV
+574 LTTANGV
-581 PGNGGAL
+581 PGTGGAL
-588 DNASIVAGNGYLFV
+588 DNASIVAANGYLFV
-602 NSGYGLIGGQTPGN
+602 NSGYGIIGGQTPGN
-616 LFLAFHVKAH
+616 LFLAFHAKSH
-626 PGAAGDGAVGAH
+626 

>member
-1 MRFDCRFLGALV
+1 MRFDCRGLSLLAFVVLACGA
-13 FLVVTG
+13 
-19 SLRAAPQP
+19 RAAPQQV
-27 DATKAGEQV
+27 AGKAGELV
-36 YQRTC
+36 YQRAC
-41 AMCHDHAEALRAPA
+41 AMCHDHAEALRAPT
-55 LATLKGMRY
+55 LDTLKGMRY
-64 QQIYYALTVG
+64 QQLYFALTVG
-74 KMQAQAHALSAAERS
+74 KMQAQGQTLSGSERS

-103 AWTAPMRCTADRR
+103 AWTAQMRCLADRR
-116 RIDLS
+116 KVDLS

-131 DLRNQRHL
+131 DPRNYRHL
-139 TAQEAGITTADFR
+139 TAQQAGITTADFR
-152 HMELA
+152 HMDLA

-169 AQAAVVGSTL
+169 AQAAIVGSTL

-186 SQLYAIDIAERP
+186 SQLYAIDIAQRP

-214 GFGVLPGS
+214 GYGALPGTH
-222 ARKVLVFADV
+222 RKVLVFADV

-277 SEINVGADAQHLCC
+277 SEINVGADPKHLCC
-291 TTHGAVLA
+291 TTHGAVIA

-313 MPDAKPIHDRGDGQ
+313 MPDAKPIRERGDGQ
-327 MMWGPSGAPIWTSP
+327 MMWGPSGAPIWSSP
-341 AIDEK
+341 AIDEQ

-356 ATSAPAAPTTD
+356 ATSSPAAPTTD
-367 SVLAIDLKTGAIRWH
+367 SVLAIDLKSGAIRWR
-382 FQATSDDIFLTG
+382 FQATADDIFLTG
-394 CLFKHDGLNCPHEG
+394 CFIRHDGLNCPHEG

-415 GASMVLAK
+415 GASIVLAK
-423 RADGHD
+423 GPDGHD

-437 GTLYALDPDAGGKVL
+437 GTLYALDPDAQGKLL
-452 WKHSFGAGSP
+452 WKHSFGAGSV

-476 VFAPMNTFPGADGK
+476 VFVPMNTFPGADGK
-490 DAGEV
+490 DPGEV
-495 AGLHAVAVDSGT
+495 AGLYAVAVDSGT

-519 GDRKARVRTCATVI
+519 GDRKTRVRTCASVI
-533 GMTGAPAVI
+533 GLTGAPAVI

-556 AFDVNTGE
+556 AFDANTGE

-574 VTTANGV
+574 LTTANGV
-581 PGNGGAL
+581 PGTGGAL
-588 DNASIVAGNGYLFV
+588 DNASIVAANGYLFV
-602 NSGYGLIGGQTPGN
+602 NSGYGIIGGQSPGN
-616 LFLAFHVKAH
+616 LFLAFHAKAH
-626 PGAAGDGAVGAH
+626 

>member
-1 MRFDCRFLGALV
+1 MRFDCRYLGLIAVLGLV
-13 FLVVTG
+13 C
-19 SLRAAPQP
+19 SARAAPQQ
-27 DATKAGEQV
+27 DTAQAGQGV
-36 YQRTC
+36 YQRAC
-41 AMCHDHAEALRAPA
+41 ALCHDHAEALRAPT

-64 QQIYYALTVG
+64 QQIYFALTVG
-74 KMQAQAHALSAAERS
+74 KMQGQGQTLSGTERS
-89 ELIDFL
+89 ELIDYL

-103 AWTAPMRCTADRR
+103 AWTAQLRCSAGRR
-116 RIDLS
+116 KVDLS

-131 DLRNQRHL
+131 DLHNHRHL
-139 TAQEAGITTADFR
+139 TAAEAGITTVDFR
-152 HMELA
+152 HMQLA

-169 AQAAVVGSTL
+169 AQAAVVGTTL

-186 SQLYAIDIAERP
+186 SQLYAIDIAQQP

-214 GFGVLPGS
+214 GYGELPGS
-222 ARKVLVFADV
+222 HRKVLVFADV
-232 GTRIHMVDAATGAPI
+232 GTRIHMIDAATGAPI

-277 SEINVGADAQHLCC
+277 SEINVGADPQHLCC
-291 TTHGAVLA
+291 TTHGAVIA
-299 LDARTGAEIWTAHT
+299 LNATTGAEIWTAHT
-313 MPDAKPIHDRGDGQ
+313 MPDAKPIRDRGDGQ

-341 AIDEK
+341 AIDER

-356 ATSAPAAPTTD
+356 ATSAPAAPTID
-367 SVLAIDLKTGAIRWH
+367 SVLAIDLKTGAIRWR
-382 FQATSDDIFLTG
+382 FQSTADDVFLTG
-394 CLFKHDGLNCPHEG
+394 CMIRHDGLNCPHEG

-415 GASMVLAK
+415 GASIVLAK
-423 RADGHD
+423 RSDGHD

-437 GTLYALDPDAGGKVL
+437 GMLYALDPDAQGKVL
-452 WKHSFGAGSP
+452 WQHSFGAGSI

-476 VFAPMNTFPGADGK
+476 VFAPMNTFPGADGT
-490 DAGEV
+490 DPGER

-519 GDRKARVRTCATVI
+519 GDRKARVRTCASVI
-533 GMTGAPAVI
+533 GMTGAPTVI

-564 LLFQF
+564 LLFQY

-574 VTTANGV
+574 LTTANGV
-581 PGNGGAL
+581 AGSGGAL
-588 DNASIVAGNGYLFV
+588 DNASIVAADGYLFV
-602 NSGYGLIGGQTPGN
+602 NSGYGIIGGQTPGN
-616 LFLAFHVKAH
+616 LFLAFHAKAH
-626 PGAAGDGAVGAH
+626 

>member
-1 MRFDCRFLGALV
+1 MLLLACDA
-13 FLVVTG
+13 
-19 SLRAAPQP
+19 RAATRQ
-27 DATKAGEQV
+27 DTAQAGQRV
-36 YQRTC
+36 YQRAC
-41 AMCHDHAEALRAPA
+41 AMCHDHAEALRAPT
-55 LATLKGMRY
+55 LATLKSMRY

-74 KMQAQAHALSAAERS
+74 KMQAQGQALKGPERS
-89 ELIDFL
+89 ELIDYL

-103 AWTAPMRCTADRR
+103 AWAAQMRCTPARR
-116 RIDLS
+116 KVDLS

-131 DLRNQRHL
+131 DLHNHRHL

-152 HMELA
+152 HMDLA

-186 SQLYAIDIAERP
+186 SQLYAIDIAAQP

-214 GFGVLPGS
+214 GYGTLPGS
-222 ARKVLVFADV
+222 GRKVLVFADV

-262 TPVLLGGRVYVPLSA
+262 TPVLLGARVYVPLSA
-277 SEINVGADAQHLCC
+277 SEINVGADAKHLCC
-291 TTHGAVLA
+291 TTHGAVIA
-299 LDARTGAEIWTAHT
+299 LDARTGKEIWTAHT
-313 MPDAKPIHDRGDGQ
+313 MPDATPRGDRGDGQ

-341 AIDEK
+341 AIDEQ

-367 SVLAIDLKTGAIRWH
+367 SVLAIDLKTGAIRWR
-382 FQATSDDIFLTG
+382 FQATADDIFLTG
-394 CLFKHDGLNCPHEG
+394 CMIRHDGLNCPHQG

-415 GASMVLAK
+415 GASIVLAR

-437 GTLYALDPDAGGKVL
+437 GTLYALDPDAQGKVL
-452 WKHSFGAGSP
+452 WKHSFGAGSV

-490 DAGEV
+490 DPGER

-519 GDRKARVRTCATVI
+519 GDRKARVRTCASVT

-556 AFDVNTGE
+556 AFDANTGE
-564 LLFQF
+564 LLFQY
-569 DTTQP
+569 DTTAP

-581 PGNGGAL
+581 PGVGGAL
-588 DNASIVAGNGYLFV
+588 DNASIVAANGYLFV
-602 NSGYGLIGGQTPGN
+602 NSGYGIIGGQTPGN

-626 PGAAGDGAVGAH
+626 

>member
-1 MRFDCRFLGALV
+1 MRFDWRGIGVLTFLFLSGAA
-13 FLVVTG
+13 G
-19 SLRAAPQP
+19 AASQQ
-27 DATKAGEQV
+27 DSAAAGQRV
-36 YQRTC
+36 YQRACST
-41 AMCHDHAEALRAPA
+41 CHDHAEALRAPA

-64 QQIYYALTVG
+64 QQIYYALTIG
-74 KMQAQAHALSAAERS
+74 KMQAQGKTLSGPERS
-89 ELIDFL
+89 ELIDYL

-103 AWTAPMRCTADRR
+103 AWTGQMRCTPDRR
-116 RIDLS
+116 SIDLS

-131 DLRNQRHL
+131 DEQNHRHL

-152 HMELA
+152 HLELA

-186 SQLYAIDIAERP
+186 AQLYAIDIAARP

-214 GFGVLPGS
+214 GYGALPGS
-222 ARKVLVFADV
+222 HRKVLVFADV

-262 TPVLLGGRVYVPLSA
+262 TPVLWGDRVYVPLSA
-277 SEINVGADAQHLCC
+277 SEINVGADAHHLCC
-291 TTHGAVLA
+291 TTHGAVIA
-299 LDARTGAEIWTAHT
+299 LDAKTGAQIWIAQT
-313 MPDAKPIHDRGDGQ
+313 MPDAKPIRDRGDGQ

-341 AIDEK
+341 AIDEQ

-356 ATSAPAAPTTD
+356 ATSAPAAPTID

-382 FQATSDDIFLTG
+382 FQSTPDDVFLTG
-394 CLFKHDGLNCPHEG
+394 CMIRHDGLNCPHEG

-423 RADGHD
+423 RPDGHD

-437 GTLYALDPDAGGKVL
+437 GMLYALDPDAQGKVI
-452 WKHSFGAGSP
+452 WKHSFGAGSV

-476 VFAPMNTFPGADGK
+476 VFVPMNTFPGADGK
-490 DAGEV
+490 DPGEV
-495 AGLHAVAVDSGT
+495 AALHAVAVDSGK

-519 GDRKARVRTCATVI
+519 GDRKLRVKTCASVT
-533 GMTGAPAVI
+533 GLTGAPAVI

-556 AFDVNTGE
+556 AFDANTGE

-574 VTTANGV
+574 LTTANGV
-581 PGNGGAL
+581 PGTGGAL
-588 DNASIVAGNGYLFV
+588 DNASIVAANGYLFV
-602 NSGYGLIGGQTPGN
+602 NSGYGIIGGQSPGN
-616 LFLAFHVKAH
+616 LFLAFHVKTH
-626 PGAAGDGAVGAH
+626 

>member
-1 MRFDCRFLGALV
+1 MRFDCRCLSVLT
-13 FLVVTG
+13 LMVVAAAAG
-19 SLRAAPQP
+19 AAPAP
-27 DATKAGEQV
+27 DRAQAGQGI
-36 YQRTC
+36 YQRAC
-41 AMCHDHAEALRAPA
+41 AMCHDHGEALRAPT

-64 QQIYYALTVG
+64 QQVYFALTVG
-74 KMQAQAHALSAAERS
+74 KMQAQGQSLTGIERS

-103 AWTAPMRCTADRR
+103 AWTAQMRCTPERR
-116 RIDLS
+116 RVDLT

-131 DLRNQRHL
+131 DLHNHRHL

-186 SQLYAIDIAERP
+186 SQLYAIDIAAQP

-214 GFGVLPGS
+214 GYGVLPGS
-222 ARKVLVFADV
+222 KRKVLVFADV

-277 SEINVGADAQHLCC
+277 SEINVGADAKHLCC
-291 TTHGAVLA
+291 TTHGAVIA
-299 LDARTGAEIWTAHT
+299 LDARNGAEIWTAHT
-313 MPDAKPIHDRGDGQ
+313 MADAKPLGDRGDGQ

-341 AIDEK
+341 AIDEE

-367 SVLAIDLKTGAIRWH
+367 SVLAIDLKSGAIRWR
-382 FQATSDDIFLTG
+382 FQATPDDIFLTG
-394 CLFKHDGLNCPHEG
+394 CMVKHDGLNCPHEG

-415 GASMVLAK
+415 GASIVLAR

-437 GTLYALDPDAGGKVL
+437 GTLYALDPDAQGKVL
-452 WKHSFGAGSP
+452 WKHSFGAGSV

-490 DAGEV
+490 DAGER

-519 GDRKARVRTCATVI
+519 GERKARVRTCATVT

-581 PGNGGAL
+581 PGIGGAL
-588 DNASIVAGNGYLFV
+588 DNASIVAANGYLFV
-602 NSGYGLIGGQTPGN
+602 NSGYGIIGGQSPGN
-616 LFLAFHVKAH
+616 LFLAFHTKTH
-626 PGAAGDGAVGAH
+626 

>member
-1 MRFDCRFLGALV
+1 VKFDCRGLGLLV
-13 FLVVTG
+13 FAVVAG
-19 SLRAAPQP
+19 SVCAAPQQ
-27 DATKAGEQV
+27 DGAKNGELV
-36 YQRTC
+36 YQRSC
-41 AMCHDHAEALRAPA
+41 AMCHDHGEALRAPT

-64 QQIYYALTVG
+64 QQVYYALTVG
-74 KMQAQAHALSAAERS
+74 KMQAQGQALSGTQRS

-103 AWTAPMRCTADRR
+103 TWTAQMRCTPERR
-116 RIDLS
+116 KVDLT

-131 DLRNQRHL
+131 DPQNHRHL
-139 TAQEAGITTADFR
+139 TAQEAGITTGDFR

-169 AQAAVVGSTL
+169 AQAAIVGSTL

-186 SQLYAIDIAERP
+186 SQLYAIDIAQRP

-214 GFGVLPGS
+214 GYGALPGS
-222 ARKVLVFADV
+222 DRKVLVFADV
-232 GTRIHMVDAATGAPI
+232 GTRIHMIDAATGAPI
-247 WKHAVHLTSLSNTTG
+247 WKHAVHLTALSNTTG
-262 TPVLLGGRVYVPLSA
+262 TPVLRGARVYVPLSA
-277 SEINVGADAQHLCC
+277 SEINVGADPKHLCC
-291 TTHGAVLA
+291 TTHGAVIA
-299 LDARTGAEIWTAHT
+299 LDAKTGHEIWTAHT
-313 MPDAKPIHDRGDGQ
+313 MADAKPIRDRGDGQ
-327 MMWGPSGAPIWTSP
+327 MMWGPSGAPIWSSP

-367 SVLAIDLKTGAIRWH
+367 SVLAIDLKSGAIRWR
-382 FQATSDDIFLTG
+382 FQATADDIFLTG
-394 CLFKHDGLNCPHEG
+394 CLVRHDGLNCPHEG

-415 GASMVLAK
+415 GASIVLAR

-437 GTLYALDPDAGGKVL
+437 GTLYALDPDAAGKVL
-452 WKHSFGAGSP
+452 WQHSFGAGSA

-476 VFAPMNTFPGADGK
+476 VFAPMNTFPGAGGK

-519 GDRKARVRTCATVI
+519 GDRKTRVRTCATVT

-569 DTTQP
+569 DTTQSLI
-574 VTTANGV
+574 TANGV

-588 DNASIVAGNGYLFV
+588 DNASIVAANGYLFV

-616 LFLAFHVKAH
+616 LFLAFHAKAH
-626 PGAAGDGAVGAH
+626 

>member
-1 MRFDCRFLGALV
+1 MRFDCRGISVLTFL
-13 FLVVTG
+13 FLTCAA
-19 SLRAAPQP
+19 RAAPQQVSSQ
-27 DATKAGEQV
+27 AGQLV
-36 YQRTC
+36 YQHTC
-41 AMCHDHAEALRAPA
+41 ATCHDHGEQLRAPT

-74 KMQAQAHALSAAERS
+74 KMQAQGKSLSGAQRAD
-89 ELIDFL
+89 LIDYL
-95 IGRARVSD
+95 IGRAQVSD
-103 AWTAPMRCTADRR
+103 AWTAQLRCTPERR
-116 RIDLS
+116 RIDLR

-131 DLRNQRHL
+131 DLQNHRHL

-152 HMELA
+152 HMDLA

-169 AQAAVVGSTL
+169 AQSAIVGTTL
-179 FLPVADA
+179 FLPVSDA
-186 SQLYAIDIAERP
+186 SQLYAIDIAARP

-204 KSDVPLRTGV
+204 KSDVPLRTGM
-214 GFGVLPGS
+214 GFGELPGS
-222 ARKVLVFADV
+222 HRKVLVFADV
-232 GTRIHMVDAATGAPI
+232 GTRIHMVDAKTGAAI

-262 TPVLLGGRVYVPLSA
+262 TPVLLGDRVYVPLSA

-299 LDARTGAEIWTAHT
+299 LDAKTGAIIWTAHT
-313 MPDAKPIHDRGDGQ
+313 MPDAKPIKDRGDGQ
-327 MMWGPSGAPIWTSP
+327 MMWGPSGAPIWSSP

-367 SVLAIDLKTGAIRWH
+367 SVLAIDLKTGAIRWR
-382 FQATSDDIFLTG
+382 FQSTADDLFLTG
-394 CLFKHDGLNCPHEG
+394 CMVRHDGLNCPHEG
-408 RLLDHDF
+408 RPLDHDF

-423 RADGHD
+423 RPDGHD

-437 GTLYALDPDAGGKVL
+437 GMLYALDPDAQGKVL
-452 WKHSFGAGSP
+452 WKHSFGAGSV

-495 AGLHAVAVDSGT
+495 AGLHALAVDSGT

-519 GDRKARVRTCATVI
+519 GERKARVRTCASVI

-542 AGAVVEGSADGFLR
+542 DGAVVEGSADGFLR
-556 AFDVNTGE
+556 AFDANTGE
-564 LLFQF
+564 LLFQY

-581 PGNGGAL
+581 SGNGGAL
-588 DNASIVAGNGYLFV
+588 DNASIVAANGYLFV
-602 NSGYGLIGGQTPGN
+602 NSGYGLMGGETPGN

-626 PGAAGDGAVGAH
+626 

>member
-1 MRFDCRFLGALV
+1 MRIDGRGLGVWVCLLLA
-13 FLVVTG
+13 G
-19 SLRAAPQP
+19 AAHAASQQE
-27 DATKAGEQV
+27 DAKAGEQV
-36 YQRTC
+36 YQHTC
-41 AMCHDHAEALRAPA
+41 AMCHDHGEALRAPT
-55 LATLKGMRY
+55 LGTLKGMRY
-64 QQIYYALTVG
+64 QQIYFALTVG
-74 KMQAQAHALSAAERS
+74 KMQPQAQTLSGTQRS
-89 ELIDFL
+89 QLIDFL

-103 AWTAPMRCTADRR
+103 AWTAPLRCTPQRR
-116 RIDLS
+116 QVDLS

-131 DLRNQRHL
+131 DLHNHRHL
-139 TAQEAGITTADFR
+139 TAQEAGITTGDFR
-152 HMELA
+152 HMQLA

-169 AQAAVVGSTL
+169 AQAAIVGSTL

-186 SQLYAIDIAERP
+186 SQLYAIDIALQP

-214 GFGVLPGS
+214 SYGALPGS
-222 ARKVLVFADV
+222 HRQVLVFADV
-232 GTRIHMVDAATGAPI
+232 GTRIHMIDAATGAPI
-247 WKHAVHLTSLSNTTG
+247 WKHAVHLTALSNTTG

-277 SEINVGADAQHLCC
+277 SEINVGADPKHLCC
-291 TTHGAVLA
+291 TTHGAVIA

-313 MPDAKPIHDRGDGQ
+313 MPDARPIRDRGDGQ

-341 AIDEK
+341 AIDEQ

-367 SVLAIDLKTGAIRWH
+367 SVLAIDLNTGAIRWR
-382 FQATSDDIFLTG
+382 FQATADDVFLTG
-394 CLFKHDGLNCPHEG
+394 CMVNHDGLNCPHEG

-415 GASMVLAK
+415 GASIVLAK
-423 RADGHD
+423 RPDGHD

-437 GTLYALDPDAGGKVL
+437 GTLYALDPDAQGKVL
-452 WKHSFGAGSP
+452 WKHSFGAGSV

-476 VFAPMNTFPGADGK
+476 VFAPMNTFPGAEGR
-490 DAGEV
+490 DAGER

-519 GDRKARVRTCATVI
+519 GDRKTRVRTCASVI
-533 GMTGAPAVI
+533 GMTGAPTVI

-556 AFDVNTGE
+556 AFDVNNGE

-581 PGNGGAL
+581 PGSGGAL
-588 DNASIVAGNGYLFV
+588 DNASIVAAKGFLFV
-602 NSGYGLIGGQTPGN
+602 NSGYGIIGGQTPGN
-616 LFLAFHVKAH
+616 LFLAFRAK
-626 PGAAGDGAVGAH
+626 PR